1 MEITIKQFQN
11 SDEIVKVSFERN
23 HQSSD
28 FFQTMMQMETK
39 SFLVQITLSDM
50 NKSQLFFLQS
60 GRNSTND
67 PIFNLL
73 KSFREDIKLPVTR
86 LFSEMEVHKNQI
98 KQNGLIFLHSLHSN
112 IYFHSSV
119 DVNEIKTVSGRN
131 KVF

>member
-50 NKSQLFFLQS
+50 NKSQLFFFYS
-60 GRNSTND
+60 
-67 PIFNLL
+67 
-73 KSFREDIKLPVTR
+73 REEIR
-86 LFSEMEVHKNQI
+86 QMIQY
-98 KQNGLIFLHSLHSN
+98 LIC
-112 IYFHSSV
+112 
-119 DVNEIKTVSGRN
+119 
-131 KVF
+131 